1 MCVCVCVCV
10 CVLTK
15 VLGMVTNDWDPSKFQ
30 CDWLWDF
37 SNQAYT
43 PSLSIVVWQLVFVP
57 FTEFYDFV
65 VGMDNVLTAVIN
77 EHRLTRSKRMSSYS
91 HSPSPLV
98 WKTRKQHN
106 VRWWG
111 WALLDHSGRER
122 FKSYASHLTTLAKF
136 VIQRAHPSPWQDPL
150 LTWITTCNC
159 PLLVRQEATP
169 PPSTHTHTPLPCP
182 ISSTQVFFIWR
193 LNIPWS

>member
-1 MCVCVCVCV
+1 MILLLV
-10 CVLTK
+10 
-15 VLGMVTNDWDPSKFQ
+15 W
-30 CDWLWDF
+30 
-37 SNQAYT
+37 
-43 PSLSIVVWQLVFVP
+43 IV
-57 FTEFYDFV
+57 
-65 VGMDNVLTAVIN
+65 VIN

-136 VIQRAHPSPWQDPL
+136 VIQKAHASPWQDPS
-150 LTWITTCNC
+150 LTWITTCSC
-159 PLLVRQEATP
+159 PLFVRQGAKQPPHPTP
-169 PPSTHTHTPLPCP
+169 THLSPAPFHPFMCSLFGGWLSHGLRT
-182 ISSTQVFFIWR
+182 VFGWR
-193 LNIPWS
+193 HAQTYSAMFQCCDPG